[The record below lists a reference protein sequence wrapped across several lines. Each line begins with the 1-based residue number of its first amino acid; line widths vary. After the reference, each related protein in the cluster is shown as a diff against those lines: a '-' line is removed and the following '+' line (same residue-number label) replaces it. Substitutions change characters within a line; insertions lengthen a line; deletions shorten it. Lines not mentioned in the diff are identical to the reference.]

1 MSLKQKTISGVA
13 WNGVGNVARQIL
25 QLLSMVVMAR
35 FLSPEDFGVY
45 AILMIFVSFMQI
57 FASMGTAQ
65 VVVHLDNPSQRM
77 LSSIF
82 FFNIAVGL
90 ILFVVMFGAAW
101 PIAYFFDNQNLVH
114 LLQIIGLM
122 FIITT
127 VSLVQK
133 ALLEKTLYFKRVVTI
148 ETSALA
154 IASTAGI
161 VAAVN
166 GLGIY
171 SLIIHSLTNATLL
184 SIGLWL
190 NSHWRPSFVCRWD
203 DIKQV
208 LGYSFN
214 LTGFSTINYFA
225 RHADTFLIGKFI
237 GASPLGVYNIAYKI
251 MLYPLENVSRV
262 IVRVLFPAF
271 SSVKHDNVRFKN
283 GYLKATSFI
292 ALVTFPLMAGLFA
305 VAENFVALV
314 FGDKWEGMA
323 TLLMIL
329 APIGMMQSIVT
340 TVGSI
345 YTAKGTTGLMFRIG
359 AANAAAAVL
368 SFVVGL
374 PFGVNGVA
382 IAYGISNILMLYPNL
397 KYAWDQVDLGVVE
410 GLKSVSAYFLYAI
423 SMAAIVK
430 LQGQWLI
437 TLGAENIVIL
447 PVQIITGALFYI
459 CLLLLFNRNA
469 VLRLIGELR
478 SKKLA

>member
-45 AILMIFVSFMQI
+45 AILMIFVTFMQI
-57 FASMGTAQ
+57 FASMGTSQ
-65 VVVHLDNPSQRM
+65 VVIHLDNPSQRM

-82 FFNIAVGL
+82 FFNVAVGFL
-90 ILFVVMFGAAW
+90 LFGVMYVAAW
-101 PIAYFFDNQNLVH
+101 PIAWFFDNQILVH
-114 LLQIIGLM
+114 LLQIIGLT
-122 FIITT
+122 FIVTT
-127 VSLVQK
+127 LSLVQK
-133 ALLEKTLYFKRVVTI
+133 ALLEKSLYFKRVVSI
-148 ETSALA
+148 ETVALA
-154 IASTAGI
+154 IAAASGI
-161 VAAVN
+161 MAAVN
-166 GLGIY
+166 GFGIY
-171 SLIIHSLTNATLL
+171 SLIIHSLCNATLL

-190 NSHWRPSFVCRWD
+190 NSHWRPSMMCRWD

-225 RHADTFLIGKFI
+225 RNADTFLIGKFI

-283 GYLKATSFI
+283 GYLKAISFI

-305 VAENFVALV
+305 VSENFVDLV

-345 YTAKGTTGLMFRIG
+345 YTAKGTTSLMFKIG
-359 AANAAAAVL
+359 AANAVVSVI
-368 SFVVGL
+368 SFIVGL

-382 IAYGISNILMLYPNL
+382 IAYGLASILMLYPNL
-397 KYAWDQVDLGVVE
+397 KYAWDQINLSVIE
-410 GLKSVSAYFLYAI
+410 GLKSVSPYFLFAI
-423 SMAAIVK
+423 SMAGAVMF
-430 LQGQWLI
+430 QGQWFRAI
-437 TLGAENIVIL
+437 GADNILIL
-447 PVQIITGALFYI
+447 PVQIITGAFLYI
-459 CLLLLFNRNA
+459 GLLFTFNRTA
-469 VLRLIGELR
+469 ILGLLSELR